1 MDAGGT
7 LRAVIQPWGIQVRGQ
22 LAGTPARRVWHAMS
36 DSLFDAYDAV
46 ERDMPPRV
54 HHGLID
60 RLVRVEN
67 ITEIATDAHAT
78 GHAPCVPIRFNAV
91 AWLSDEAGASW
102 VSEGGLRSEARAAIA
117 CHGVSGLLVIEP
129 ATDWIAALAQ
139 RPARGHVAALID
151 VGSTGFWLR
160 ATQIEA
166 TPIIAPDGSN
176 HLVLTIAGTP
186 VMPAAGHWLVT
197 RRGPHEREPQALG
210 AGHAMPVIR
219 PHGDLMWHVADAVD
233 LFALLRHA
241 GTSPPRVEYGF
252 VLDGGTQ
259 KLYFPHP
266 RIEWIAVRSSGE
278 CGRLRL
284 APGARLQFADW
295 RALLL
300 SRGAFPAAD
309 AVVCVRLCE
318 AEMPTLGLDGW
329 CFHLVREW
337 RVKRPA
343 TIIAAGSTKLLLRHG
358 NAARP
363 ETARLDV
370 RFSDL
375 RWSATLGP
383 QTIELHADGQRVLSL
398 AFEGLGAASDAPAEF
413 FGPRLIPGDVLQS
426 LDAWLPGL
434 WTLPCVGSATSGL
447 PERLP
452 LDLQPGRLHI
462 GSPVSLPAVSLG
474 MGSVE
479 HARLTL
485 GGTVS
490 ARPPE
495 VSFGMALGDALE
507 PATLHATPDEG
518 TAAVRIGVA
527 NSGAQIDVHLALRL
541 PMGFERQGLERG
553 TAAMS
558 ADLMAFWGDPVR
570 LGGTVTGQATLDVLG
585 GLATTSVALE
595 TACRVR
601 PDQPTRSQ
609 VRIES
614 DVCAA
619 LHLPLCGLLDIEADT
634 HWPFAA
640 DIARGSSVSELD
652 G

>member
-22 LAGTPARRVWHAMS
+22 LVGTPARRVWHAMS

-46 ERDMPPRV
+46 ERDLPPRV
-54 HHGLID
+54 HHGLIN

-67 ITEIATDAHAT
+67 ITEAVDESRGLPKSAH
-78 GHAPCVPIRFNAV
+78 VPVRFNAV
-91 AWLSDEAGASW
+91 AWLCDEAGASW
-102 VSEGGLRSEARAAIA
+102 VSEGGLRSEGRAAIA
-117 CHGVSGLLVIEP
+117 CSGVGGLLVIEP
-129 ATDWIAALAQ
+129 AIDWVAALAHH
-139 RPARGHVAALID
+139 PARGHVAALID

-176 HLVLTIAGTP
+176 HLVLTLAGTP
-186 VMPAAGHWLVT
+186 VMPAAGCWLVT

-233 LFALLRHA
+233 LFTLLRHA

-309 AVVCVRLCE
+309 AVACLRLSE

-343 TIIAAGSTKLLLRHG
+343 TIVGAGSTKLLLRHG

-363 ETARLDV
+363 ETARLDI

-375 RWSATLGP
+375 DWSASLGP
-383 QTIELHADGQRVLSL
+383 QAIELHADGRRLLSL
-398 AFEGLGAASDAPAEF
+398 AFDGLHAGCDAPTEL
-413 FGPRLIPGDVLQS
+413 FGPHVIPGDVLQR

-434 WTLPCVGSATSGL
+434 WTLPCVDNATSGL

-452 LDLQPGRLHI
+452 LTLQPGRLHI
-462 GSPVSLPAVSLG
+462 GSPVSLPAVALG

-479 HARLTL
+479 HASLSL
-485 GGTVS
+485 GGTVG
-490 ARPPE
+490 AQPPQ
-495 VSFGMALGDALE
+495 VSFGLELGDPLA
-507 PATLHATPDEG
+507 PATLRVPTGEG
-518 TAAVRIGVA
+518 TAAVRIGIA
-527 NSGAQIDVHLALRL
+527 NSGAQLDVHMALKL
-541 PMGFERQGLERG
+541 PMAFERHGLDGG

-570 LGGTVTGQATLDVLG
+570 LGGTVMGQSTLDVLG
-585 GLATTSVALE
+585 GLATTSVAVE
-595 TACRVR
+595 AACRVL
-601 PDQPTRSQ
+601 PDEPTRSQ

-614 DVCAA
+614 DVRAGV
-619 LHLPLCGLLDIEADT
+619 HLPLCGLLDIEGDT

-640 DIARGSSVSELD
+640 DIARGSSASELD